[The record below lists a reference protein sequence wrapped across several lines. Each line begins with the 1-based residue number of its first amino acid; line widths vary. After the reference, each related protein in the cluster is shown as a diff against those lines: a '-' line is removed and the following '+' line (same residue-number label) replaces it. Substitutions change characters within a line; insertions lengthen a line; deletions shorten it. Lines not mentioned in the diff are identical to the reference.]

1 MNITPQRGRG
11 GSGTLKAVA
20 LAAGAAA
27 ALFCEY
33 LLASSRDKEQSAISG
48 ELLNGGAQADQGGFV
63 AWLFNYF
70 GGVSYFFPLL
80 IVFFAWQLSK
90 GRFSIRQT
98 DFFTVGIRLLGFNI
112 LLMGL
117 CALMS
122 SLFVAGAT
130 GAGGI
135 LGDFLNI
142 LFFSRIPRPLAPLAP
157 ILLTM
162 AGTMMFLA
170 HSPWWFCDRIGE
182 LIMRL
187 LRIDKGD
194 DAEGKA
200 EEKKENEDKDQKEPA
215 KSSLGGLRLERL
227 KKKSADAGLKKSPEP
242 PRSFDGKGAG
252 TVSFTG
258 GVSPDDAPIG
268 MPQAGAQKKPAPEP
282 VSHERVEP
290 SFGDD
295 PSRFSARD
303 EAPAAPS
310 ADPDGDPRVGATRIT
325 ISRPG
330 SGSSLGQDALKG
342 PASGNGRYGYG
353 RGEEQ
358 SQGYGAGEQ
367 KAQEAPAPES
377 LGPATII
384 SRMNDADIRQQTAL
398 QPEEPS
404 WQSFQ
409 EPQAGSP
416 ASYSQGAHS
425 AQSPDAPAGGD
436 DGGQRT
442 IITMGGGMQ
451 PQDEVSAQDGNEQSQ
466 DSDGPVYH
474 AGAPGVKSETVGNPD
489 GRGEVSTVITRGDS
503 VTRMQF
509 GQHVDDF
516 MGSDGRQGGSYT
528 ERDSV
533 ASVPSD
539 NTGTLMDERMD
550 GAGAGPITMEEGG
563 FTVTPYGDDGQP
575 DQNSVKNTGDPSRLK
590 AQEAPISE
598 KDRSFASSFTGA
610 TRGLHGSPEAA
621 PRIDDGPAPV
631 AEQQES
637 GSQASGSTAQTGGA
651 GRTGQD
657 SASSAA
663 SASSMNSGAGSASAA
678 PAQALEPS
686 AEERDAFASA
696 AENPEN
702 VSEGYGSYDPAE
714 DEDELSEELGN
725 QEGHDQDD
733 AQAAG
738 SAGAAVPM
746 PDASQE
752 PPHADIHKFATREY
766 QSSMIT
772 VPGNSAPEDSWR
784 PPFSLLEPA
793 DALSQ
798 GDASGAEARQTAD
811 AIDKCLREFGVDA
824 RVVDYEPGP
833 VITCFHLLPGVGTR
847 ISKIANLQPDMCR
860 VLGTPNLRVIDTIRG
875 TQHIGLE
882 VPNAHRKTISMR
894 EVVESDAFMHTKAA
908 LPLCLGEK
916 TVGEPVVAD
925 LATAPHLL
933 IAGTTGSG
941 KSIGINGMLLSLL
954 LSRSPSEMRLILVDP
969 KQVEFALYEGLPHL
983 ICPVISEPKETMAAL
998 EWCVA
1003 EMDRRYGILSAMRVR
1018 SLSEY
1023 NAYIRAQNA
1032 QGRLVYDPAW
1042 SADMGGSPSQM
1053 KPLPT
1058 IVMVIDEF
1066 ADLMQAFEGRRNGK
1080 GGPAPDMLVQRIAQ
1094 KARAAGIHLMLA
1106 TQSPRSDVITGTLKS
1121 NLPSRVAYT
1130 VGSALDS
1137 RVILDSAGAENLLG
1151 YGDLL
1156 ASIQHLNRSQIFRA
1170 HGPFARNEE
1179 VEAVVNAWKD
1189 HCGDPQYVEGVTDY
1203 HDEEEDDGMQDDG
1216 GQGQGRRDELYDR
1229 VLAHVR
1235 DYQNE
1240 NGGRIPS
1247 ITSMQVA
1254 FGIGYPRAKKI
1265 LAQMKQ
1271 SGDI

>member
-11 GSGTLKAVA
+11 GSGTLRAVA
-20 LAAGAAA
+20 LSAGAAA
-27 ALFCEY
+27 ALGCEY
-33 LLASSRDKEQSAISG
+33 LLASSHDRDQSAISG
-48 ELLNGGAQADQGGFV
+48 ELLNGGAAAEPGGIT

-70 GGVSYFFPLL
+70 GNVSYFFPLL
-80 IVFFAWQLSK
+80 LVFFAWQLSK
-90 GRFSIRQT
+90 GRLSLRQT
-98 DFFTVGIRLLGFNI
+98 DFFTVGIRLLGFNV

-142 LFFSRIPRPLAPLAP
+142 LFFSKIPRPVAPLAP

-162 AGTMMFLA
+162 AGVMMFFA

-182 LIMRL
+182 GVARI
-187 LRIDKGD
+187 LRIDKGEAAGD
-194 DAEGKA
+194 QDGGAKEKA
-200 EEKKENEDKDQKEPA
+200 EPKIEPA
-215 KSSLGGLRLERL
+215 AAPGGLRLERRKQ
-227 KKKSADAGLKKSPEP
+227 KKEAAKAAEP
-242 PRSFDGKGAG
+242 PRSFDGKDGG
-252 TVSFTG
+252 FVSYTS
-258 GVSPDDAPIG
+258 GVSPEDAPIG
-268 MPQAGAQKKPAPEP
+268 AAPAPAPKQKAAPEP
-282 VSHERVEP
+282 QHGRVEP
-290 SFGDD
+290 SFGPVPN
-295 PSRFSARD
+295 PSRFAKSD
-303 EAPAAPS
+303 EMLQKEPGEAPA
-310 ADPDGDPRVGATRIT
+310 DDPRIGATRIT
-325 ISRPG
+325 IER
-330 SGSSLGQDALKG
+330 
-342 PASGNGRYGYG
+342 
-353 RGEEQ
+353 RG
-358 SQGYGAGEQ
+358 GA
-367 KAQEAPAPES
+367 APAPFEGAAMQGRAS
-377 LGPATII
+377 EDNYAQAMAQPSGAGRAEPEAQGPATII
-384 SRMNDADIRQQTAL
+384 SRAPEAPCPDPYAGSGAAAAQAPADQFQGSQGLQEPAYANARQQY
-398 QPEEPS
+398 QDERD
-404 WQSFQ
+404 
-409 EPQAGSP
+409 
-416 ASYSQGAHS
+416 QGR
-425 AQSPDAPAGGD
+425 QDPDEGGA
-436 DGGQRT
+436 RT
-442 IITMGGGMQ
+442 IITMGGGQ
-451 PQDEVSAQDGNEQSQ
+451 GAQDAPAPQAPEGRQAG
-466 DSDGPVYH
+466 SDGPIYQ
-474 AGAPGVKSETVGNPD
+474 AGAPGVKSETVGNPE

-516 MGSDGRQGGSYT
+516 SGGDGRQGGSYT
-528 ERDSV
+528 ERDSM
-533 ASVPSD
+533 ASVPPD
-539 NTGTLMDERMD
+539 TGTLMDERMD

-563 FTVTPYGDDGQP
+563 FTVTPYGQDGKP
-575 DQNSVKNTGDPSRLK
+575 EEDASRNGADPMRLHEK
-590 AQEAPISE
+590 EAPISE
-598 KDRSFASSFTGA
+598 KDRDFASSFTGA
-610 TRGLHGSPEAA
+610 TRGLHGAPESVHEAA
-621 PRIDDGPAPV
+621 DPMQGASEGSD
-631 AEQQES
+631 QES
-637 GSQASGSTAQTGGA
+637 PAQ
-651 GRTGQD
+651 GQD
-657 SASSAA
+657 L
-663 SASSMNSGAGSASAA
+663 
-678 PAQALEPS
+678 AQAGCVSAGKPCVQAAGAVAGDNAMRGALQRGASLEPS
-686 AEERDAFASA
+686 DEERAAFASA
-696 AENPEN
+696 AEDPEN
-702 VSEGYGSYDPAE
+702 AAEGFGSYDPEE
-714 DEDELSEELGN
+714 DRAELSDSLGQGGDEAGASPDGSGDAGSPEEP
-725 QEGHDQDD
+725 Q
-733 AQAAG
+733 AG
-738 SAGAAVPM
+738 SAQ
-746 PDASQE
+746 QE

-772 VPGNSAPEDSWR
+772 VPGNSEPEDPWR
-784 PPFSLLEPA
+784 PPFSLLESA
-793 DALSQ
+793 DPSSQ
-798 GDASGAEARQTAD
+798 GDASGAEARQTAE

-894 EVVESDAFMHTKAA
+894 EVVESDAFVHTKAA
-908 LPLCLGEK
+908 LPLCLGEN

-1066 ADLMQAFEGRRNGK
+1066 ADLMQAFDGRRNGK

-1121 NLPSRVAYT
+1121 NLPSRIAYT

-1179 VEAVVNAWKD
+1179 VEAVVGAWKD
-1189 HCGDPQYVEGVTDY
+1189 HCGDPQYVQGVTDY
-1203 HDEEEDDGMQDDG
+1203 HDEEEDEGMQDDG
-1216 GQGQGRRDELYDR
+1216 SQGQGRRDELYDR

-1240 NGGRIPS
+1240 NGGRTPS
-1247 ITSMQVA
+1247 ITSLQVA

-1265 LAQMKQ
+1265 LAQMNKA
-1271 SGDI
+1271 GDI

>member
-11 GSGTLKAVA
+11 GSGTLRAVA
-20 LAAGAAA
+20 LSAGAAA
-27 ALFCEY
+27 ALGCEY
-33 LLASSRDKEQSAISG
+33 LLASSHDRDQSAISG
-48 ELLNGGAQADQGGFV
+48 ELLNGGAAAEPGGIT

-70 GGVSYFFPLL
+70 GNVSYFFPLL
-80 IVFFAWQLSK
+80 LVFFAWQLSK
-90 GRFSIRQT
+90 GRLSLRQT
-98 DFFTVGIRLLGFNI
+98 DFFTVGIRLLGFNV

-142 LFFSRIPRPLAPLAP
+142 LFFSKIPRPVAPLAP

-162 AGTMMFLA
+162 AGVMMFFA

-182 LIMRL
+182 GVARI
-187 LRIDKGD
+187 LRIDKGEAAGD
-194 DAEGKA
+194 QDGGAKEKA
-200 EEKKENEDKDQKEPA
+200 EPKVDPA
-215 KSSLGGLRLERL
+215 AAPGGLRLERRKQ
-227 KKKSADAGLKKSPEP
+227 KKEAAKAPEP
-242 PRSFDGKGAG
+242 PRSFDGKDGG
-252 TVSFTG
+252 FVSYTS
-258 GVSPDDAPIG
+258 GVSPEDAPIG
-268 MPQAGAQKKPAPEP
+268 AAPAPSPKQKIAPEP
-282 VSHERVEP
+282 QHGRVEP
-290 SFGDD
+290 SFGPVPN
-295 PSRFSARD
+295 PSRFAKSD
-303 EAPAAPS
+303 EMLQKEPGEAPA
-310 ADPDGDPRVGATRIT
+310 DDPRIGATRIT
-325 ISRPG
+325 IERCG
-330 SGSSLGQDALKG
+330 GAA
-342 PASGNGRYGYG
+342 PA
-353 RGEEQ
+353 
-358 SQGYGAGEQ
+358 
-367 KAQEAPAPES
+367 APAPYDGAAMHGRSAEDDYAQAMAQPS
-377 LGPATII
+377 GAGRAEPEAQGPATII
-384 SRMNDADIRQQTAL
+384 SRAPEAPCPDPYATPGAAAAQAPADQFQGSQGLQEPAYANARQQY
-398 QPEEPS
+398 QDERD
-404 WQSFQ
+404 
-409 EPQAGSP
+409 
-416 ASYSQGAHS
+416 QGR
-425 AQSPDAPAGGD
+425 QDPDVGGA
-436 DGGQRT
+436 RT
-442 IITMGGGMQ
+442 IITMGGCQGVQ
-451 PQDEVSAQDGNEQSQ
+451 DAPAPQAPEERHAG
-466 DSDGPVYH
+466 SDGPVYQ
-474 AGAPGVKSETVGNPD
+474 AGAPGVKSETVGNPE

-516 MGSDGRQGGSYT
+516 SGGDGRQGGSYT
-528 ERDSV
+528 ERDSM
-533 ASVPSD
+533 ASVPPD
-539 NTGTLMDERMD
+539 TGTLMDERMD

-563 FTVTPYGDDGQP
+563 FTVTPYGQDGKP
-575 DQNSVKNTGDPSRLK
+575 EEESSRNGMDPMRLHEK
-590 AQEAPISE
+590 EAPISE
-598 KDRSFASSFTGA
+598 KDRDFASSFTGA
-610 TRGLHGSPEAA
+610 TRGLHGAPESVHEAA
-621 PRIDDGPAPV
+621 APTQGASEGSDQENPA
-631 AEQQES
+631 QGQ
-637 GSQASGSTAQTGGA
+637 GHGLAQA
-651 GRTGQD
+651 GRR
-657 SASSAA
+657 SAGKPCAQAA
-663 SASSMNSGAGSASAA
+663 GTEAGYNAMRGALQHGA
-678 PAQALEPS
+678 ALEPS
-686 AEERDAFASA
+686 DEERAAFASA
-696 AENPEN
+696 ADDPEN
-702 VSEGYGSYDPAE
+702 AAEGFGSYDPEE
-714 DEDELSEELGN
+714 DREELSEGLG
-725 QEGHDQDD
+725 QGGDEASASSDD
-733 AQAAG
+733 SGDAGSPEEPQAG
-738 SAGAAVPM
+738 SAQ
-746 PDASQE
+746 QE

-772 VPGNSAPEDSWR
+772 VPGNSEPEDPWR
-784 PPFSLLEPA
+784 PPFSLLESSDPA
-793 DALSQ
+793 SQ
-798 GDASGAEARQTAD
+798 GDASGAEARQTAE

-894 EVVESDAFMHTKAA
+894 EVVESEAFVHTKAA
-908 LPLCLGEK
+908 LPLCLGEN

-1066 ADLMQAFEGRRNGK
+1066 ADLMQAFDGRRNGK

-1121 NLPSRVAYT
+1121 NLPSRIAYT

-1179 VEAVVNAWKD
+1179 VEAVVGAWKD
-1189 HCGDPQYVEGVTDY
+1189 HCGDPQYVQGVTDY
-1203 HDEEEDDGMQDDG
+1203 HDEEEDEGMQDDG
-1216 GQGQGRRDELYDR
+1216 SQGQGRRDELYDR

-1240 NGGRIPS
+1240 NGGRTPS
-1247 ITSMQVA
+1247 ITSLQVA

-1265 LAQMKQ
+1265 LAQMNKA
-1271 SGDI
+1271 GDI

>member
-11 GSGTLKAVA
+11 GSGTLRAVA
-20 LAAGAAA
+20 LSAGAAA
-27 ALFCEY
+27 ALGCEY
-33 LLASSRDKEQSAISG
+33 LLASSHDRDQSAISG
-48 ELLNGGAQADQGGFV
+48 ELLNGGAAAEPGGIT

-70 GGVSYFFPLL
+70 GNVSYFFPLL
-80 IVFFAWQLSK
+80 LVFFAWQLSK
-90 GRFSIRQT
+90 GRLSLRQT
-98 DFFTVGIRLLGFNI
+98 DFFTVGIRLLGFNV

-142 LFFSRIPRPLAPLAP
+142 LFFSKIPRPVAPLAP

-162 AGTMMFLA
+162 AGVMMFFA

-182 LIMRL
+182 GVARI
-187 LRIDKGD
+187 LRIDKGEAAGD
-194 DAEGKA
+194 QDGGAK
-200 EEKKENEDKDQKEPA
+200 EEPKVDPA
-215 KSSLGGLRLERL
+215 AAPGGLRLERRKQ
-227 KKKSADAGLKKSPEP
+227 KKEAAKAPEP
-242 PRSFDGKGAG
+242 PRSFDGKDGG
-252 TVSFTG
+252 FVSYTS
-258 GVSPDDAPIG
+258 GVSPEDAPIG
-268 MPQAGAQKKPAPEP
+268 AAPAPSPKQKIAPEP
-282 VSHERVEP
+282 QHGRVEP
-290 SFGDD
+290 SFGPVPN
-295 PSRFSARD
+295 PSRFAKSD
-303 EAPAAPS
+303 EMLQKEPGEAPA
-310 ADPDGDPRVGATRIT
+310 DDPRIGATRIT
-325 ISRPG
+325 IERCG
-330 SGSSLGQDALKG
+330 GAA
-342 PASGNGRYGYG
+342 PA
-353 RGEEQ
+353 
-358 SQGYGAGEQ
+358 
-367 KAQEAPAPES
+367 APAPYDGAAMHGRSAEDDYAQAMAQPS
-377 LGPATII
+377 GAGRAEPEAQGPATII
-384 SRMNDADIRQQTAL
+384 SRAPEAPCPDPYATPGAAAAQAPADQFQGSQGLQEPAYANARQQY
-398 QPEEPS
+398 QDERD
-404 WQSFQ
+404 
-409 EPQAGSP
+409 
-416 ASYSQGAHS
+416 QGR
-425 AQSPDAPAGGD
+425 QDPDEGGA
-436 DGGQRT
+436 RT
-442 IITMGGGMQ
+442 IITMGGCQGVQ
-451 PQDEVSAQDGNEQSQ
+451 DAPAPQAPEERHAG
-466 DSDGPVYH
+466 SDGPVYQ
-474 AGAPGVKSETVGNPD
+474 AGAPGVKSETVGNPE

-516 MGSDGRQGGSYT
+516 SGGDGRQGGSYT
-528 ERDSV
+528 ERDSM
-533 ASVPSD
+533 ASVPPD
-539 NTGTLMDERMD
+539 TGTLMDERMD

-563 FTVTPYGDDGQP
+563 FTVTPYGQDGKP
-575 DQNSVKNTGDPSRLK
+575 EEESSRNGMDPMRLHEK
-590 AQEAPISE
+590 EAPISE
-598 KDRSFASSFTGA
+598 KDRDFASSFTGA
-610 TRGLHGSPEAA
+610 TRGLHGAPESVHEAA
-621 PRIDDGPAPV
+621 APTQGASEGSDQENPA
-631 AEQQES
+631 QGQ
-637 GSQASGSTAQTGGA
+637 GHGLAQA
-651 GRTGQD
+651 GRR
-657 SASSAA
+657 SAGKPCAQAA
-663 SASSMNSGAGSASAA
+663 GTEAGYNAMRGALQHGA
-678 PAQALEPS
+678 ALEPS
-686 AEERDAFASA
+686 DEERAAFASA
-696 AENPEN
+696 ADDPEN
-702 VSEGYGSYDPAE
+702 AAEGFGSYDPEE
-714 DEDELSEELGN
+714 DREELSEGLG
-725 QEGHDQDD
+725 QGGDEASASSDD
-733 AQAAG
+733 SGDAGSPEEPQAG
-738 SAGAAVPM
+738 SAQ
-746 PDASQE
+746 QE

-772 VPGNSAPEDSWR
+772 VPGNSEPEDPWR
-784 PPFSLLEPA
+784 PPFSLLESSDPA
-793 DALSQ
+793 SQ
-798 GDASGAEARQTAD
+798 GDASGAEARQTAE

-894 EVVESDAFMHTKAA
+894 EVVESEAFVHTKAA
-908 LPLCLGEK
+908 LPLCLGEN

-1066 ADLMQAFEGRRNGK
+1066 ADLMQAFDGRRNGK

-1121 NLPSRVAYT
+1121 NLPSRIAYT

-1179 VEAVVNAWKD
+1179 VEAVVGAWKD
-1189 HCGDPQYVEGVTDY
+1189 HCGDPQYVQGVTDY
-1203 HDEEEDDGMQDDG
+1203 HDEEEDEGMQDDG
-1216 GQGQGRRDELYDR
+1216 SQGQGRRDELYDR

-1240 NGGRIPS
+1240 NGGRTPS
-1247 ITSMQVA
+1247 ITSLQVA

-1265 LAQMKQ
+1265 LAQMNKA
-1271 SGDI
+1271 GDI

>member
-1 MNITPQRGRG
+1 MNINPQRGRG
-11 GSGTLKAVA
+11 GSGTLRAVA
-20 LAAGAAA
+20 LSAGAAA
-27 ALFCEY
+27 ALGCEY
-33 LLASSRDKEQSAISG
+33 LLASSHDRDQSAISG
-48 ELLNGGAQADQGGFV
+48 ELLNGGAAAEPGGLT

-70 GGVSYFFPLL
+70 GNVSYFLPLL
-80 IVFFAWQLSK
+80 LVFFAWQISK
-90 GRFSIRQT
+90 GRLSLRQT
-98 DFFTVGIRLLGFNI
+98 DFFTVGIRLLGFNV

-142 LFFSRIPRPLAPLAP
+142 LFFSKIPRPVAPLAP

-162 AGTMMFLA
+162 AGVMMFFA

-182 LIMRL
+182 GVMRL
-187 LRIDKGD
+187 LRIDKGEAAAKD
-194 DAEGKA
+194 QEESAKA
-200 EEKKENEDKDQKEPA
+200 EPMADPA
-215 KSSLGGLRLERL
+215 MAASGALRLERRRQ
-227 KKKSADAGLKKSPEP
+227 KREAAKAPEP
-242 PRSFDGKGAG
+242 PRSFDGKDGG
-252 TVSFTG
+252 FVSYTS
-258 GVSPDDAPIG
+258 GVSPEDAPIG
-268 MPQAGAQKKPAPEP
+268 AVPAPAPKQKSAPEP
-282 VSHERVEP
+282 QHGRVEP
-290 SFGDD
+290 SFGPVPNRSGFGQPDGSALQKERMPGGAAADD
-295 PSRFSARD
+295 PRI
-303 EAPAAPS
+303 
-310 ADPDGDPRVGATRIT
+310 GATRIT
-325 ISRPG
+325 IERRGGAASAAPSPYEGAAMQGRAPGDNYAQGSMAQPSGASRAEP
-330 SGSSLGQDALKG
+330 
-342 PASGNGRYGYG
+342 
-353 RGEEQ
+353 E
-358 SQGYGAGEQ
+358 
-367 KAQEAPAPES
+367 AQ
-377 LGPATII
+377 GPATII
-384 SRMNDADIRQQTAL
+384 SRAPEAPYSDPYAASGAAASQAPADQFQGSQGLQEPAYANARQQYQDERA
-398 QPEEPS
+398 QDRQDPDE
-404 WQSFQ
+404 
-409 EPQAGSP
+409 G
-416 ASYSQGAHS
+416 GA
-425 AQSPDAPAGGD
+425 
-436 DGGQRT
+436 RT
-442 IITMGGGMQ
+442 IITMGGGQ
-451 PQDEVSAQDGNEQSQ
+451 DAPAPQAPEERRAE
-466 DSDGPVYH
+466 SDGPVYQ
-474 AGAPGVKSETVGNPD
+474 AGAPGVKSETVGNPE

-516 MGSDGRQGGSYT
+516 RGGDGRQGGSYT
-528 ERDSV
+528 ERDSM
-533 ASVPSD
+533 ASIPPD
-539 NTGTLMDERMD
+539 TGTLMDERMD

-563 FTVTPYGDDGQP
+563 FTVTPYGEDGQP
-575 DQNSVKNTGDPSRLK
+575 GDASSREGIGSMRLK
-590 AQEAPISE
+590 EKEAPISE
-598 KDRSFASSFTGA
+598 KDRDFASSFTGA
-610 TRGLHGSPEAA
+610 TRGLHGAPESIHEAA
-621 PRIDDGPAPV
+621 PMQGAP
-631 AEQQES
+631 EGSGQES
-637 GSQASGSTAQTGGA
+637 PAQGQGQGLAQA
-651 GRTGQD
+651 GRV
-657 SASSAA
+657 SAVKPCVQAA
-663 SASSMNSGAGSASAA
+663 GTEAGDNAMQHGA
-678 PAQALEPS
+678 ALEPS
-686 AEERDAFASA
+686 DEELAAFASA
-696 AENPEN
+696 AGDPEN
-702 VSEGYGSYDPAE
+702 AAEGFGSYDPE
-714 DEDELSEELGN
+714 DDREDLQESLG
-725 QEGHDQDD
+725 QGGDEASASSDD
-733 AQAAG
+733 SGNAG
-738 SAGAAVPM
+738 SPGEPQDGSAQ
-746 PDASQE
+746 QE
-752 PPHADIHKFATREY
+752 PPHADIHKFATSEY

-772 VPGNSAPEDSWR
+772 VPGNSEPEDPWR
-784 PPFSLLEPA
+784 PPFSLLESSDPA
-793 DALSQ
+793 SQ
-798 GDASGAEARQTAD
+798 GDASGAEARQTAE

-894 EVVESDAFMHTKAA
+894 EVVESEAFVHTKAA
-908 LPLCLGEK
+908 LPLCLGEN

-1066 ADLMQAFEGRRNGK
+1066 ADLMQAFDGRRNGK

-1121 NLPSRVAYT
+1121 NLPSRIAYT

-1179 VEAVVNAWKD
+1179 VEAVVGAWKD
-1189 HCGDPQYVEGVTDY
+1189 HCGDPQYVQGVTDY
-1203 HDEEEDDGMQDDG
+1203 HDEEEDEGMQDDG
-1216 GQGQGRRDELYDR
+1216 SQGQGRRDELYDR

-1240 NGGRIPS
+1240 NGGRTPS
-1247 ITSMQVA
+1247 ITSLQVA

-1265 LAQMKQ
+1265 LAQMNKA
-1271 SGDI
+1271 GDI

>member
-11 GSGTLKAVA
+11 GSGTLRAVA
-20 LAAGAAA
+20 LSAGAAA
-27 ALFCEY
+27 ALGCEY
-33 LLASSRDKEQSAISG
+33 LLASSRDRDQSAISG
-48 ELLNGGAQADQGGFV
+48 ELLNGGAAAEPGGFT

-70 GGVSYFFPLL
+70 GSVSYFFPLL
-80 IVFFAWQLSK
+80 LVFFAWQISR
-90 GRFSIRQT
+90 GRFSLRQT
-98 DFFTVGIRLLGFNI
+98 DFFTVGIRLLGFNV

-142 LFFSRIPRPLAPLAP
+142 LFFSKIPRPIAPLAP

-162 AGTMMFLA
+162 AGVMMFFA

-182 LIMRL
+182 GVARL

-194 DAEGKA
+194 AVKEQDEGAREQAEPKA
-200 EEKKENEDKDQKEPA
+200 GPA
-215 KSSLGGLRLERL
+215 AAGGLRLERR
-227 KKKSADAGLKKSPEP
+227 KQEKEAARAAEP
-242 PRSFDGKGAG
+242 PRSFDGKGG
-252 TVSFTG
+252 GFVSYTS
-258 GVSPDDAPIG
+258 GVSPEDAPIG
-268 MPQAGAQKKPAPEP
+268 AAPAPAP
-282 VSHERVEP
+282 QHGRVEP
-290 SFGDD
+290 SFGPVPNPPPLGPSGGSAAQNDGAPRAAPYDD
-295 PSRFSARD
+295 PRI
-303 EAPAAPS
+303 
-310 ADPDGDPRVGATRIT
+310 GATRIT
-325 ISRPG
+325 IDRRG
-330 SGSSLGQDALKG
+330 GAA
-342 PASGNGRYGYG
+342 PA
-353 RGEEQ
+353 
-358 SQGYGAGEQ
+358 
-367 KAQEAPAPES
+367 AQEGAAMQGGIQEPRYAQGAMARDMAARADGEVP
-377 LGPATII
+377 GPATII
-384 SRMNDADIRQQTAL
+384 SRA
-398 QPEEPS
+398 
-404 WQSFQ
+404 
-409 EPQAGSP
+409 PQAPCPDPYAQAAADQGPASPFQGSP
-416 ASYSQGAHS
+416 GPDEPLSAEASQRG
-425 AQSPDAPAGGD
+425 P
-436 DGGQRT
+436 GGQDPGEGGART
-442 IITMGGGMQ
+442 IITMGGGRDFEDA
-451 PQDEVSAQDGNEQSQ
+451 PAPLAPEEGGNR
-466 DSDGPVYH
+466 SDGPVYQ
-474 AGAPGVKSETVGNPD
+474 AGAPGVRSETVGNPE

-516 MGSDGRQGGSYT
+516 SGGDGRQGGSYT
-528 ERDSV
+528 ERDSM
-533 ASVPSD
+533 ASVPPD
-539 NTGTLMDERMD
+539 TGTLMDERLD

-563 FTVTPYGDDGQP
+563 FTVTPYGQDGKP
-575 DQNSVKNTGDPSRLK
+575 EEDAARGGSDPMRLHEK
-590 AQEAPISE
+590 EAPISE

-610 TRGLHGSPEAA
+610 TRGLHGAPEPVGEARGEAQGA
-621 PRIDDGPAPV
+621 PLEAG
-631 AEQQES
+631 
-637 GSQASGSTAQTGGA
+637 QA
-651 GRTGQD
+651 GQ
-657 SASSAA
+657 
-663 SASSMNSGAGSASAA
+663 A
-678 PAQALEPS
+678 PAQAAHEPEDQASAKAAGSLDGAMRGAALEPS
-686 AEERDAFASA
+686 DEERAAFASA
-696 AENPEN
+696 AEDPEN
-702 VSEGYGSYDPAE
+702 EAEGFDSYDPEE
-714 DEDELSEELGN
+714 DRAELSDAGGPG
-725 QEGHDQDD
+725 EGAGSGAPDD
-733 AQAAG
+733 AGADGESQDGG
-738 SAGAAVPM
+738 SQ
-746 PDASQE
+746 QE

-766 QSSMIT
+766 ESSMIT
-772 VPGNSAPEDSWR
+772 VPGNSQPEDPWR
-784 PPFSLLEPA
+784 PPFSLLESADPA
-793 DALSQ
+793 SQ
-798 GDASGAEARQTAD
+798 GDASGAEARQTAE

-894 EVVESDAFMHTKAA
+894 EVVESDAFVHSKAA
-908 LPLCLGEK
+908 LPLCLGEN

-1066 ADLMQAFEGRRNGK
+1066 ADLMQAFDGRRSGK

-1121 NLPSRVAYT
+1121 NLPSRIAYT

-1179 VEAVVNAWKD
+1179 VEAVVGAWKE
-1189 HCGDPQYVEGVTDY
+1189 HCGDPQYVQGVTDY
-1203 HDEEEDDGMQDDG
+1203 HDEEEDEGMQDDG
-1216 GQGQGRRDELYDR
+1216 AQGQGRRDELYDR

-1240 NGGRIPS
+1240 NGGRTPS
-1247 ITSMQVA
+1247 ITSLQVA

-1265 LAQMKQ
+1265 LAQMNKA
-1271 SGDI
+1271 GDI

>member
-1 MNITPQRGRG
+1 MNITAQRGRG
-11 GSGTLKAVA
+11 GSGTLRAVA
-20 LAAGAAA
+20 LSAGAAA
-27 ALFCEY
+27 ALGCEY
-33 LLASSRDKEQSAISG
+33 LLASSHDRDQSAISG
-48 ELLNGGAQADQGGFV
+48 ELLNGGAAAEPGGIT

-70 GGVSYFFPLL
+70 GNVSYFFPLL
-80 IVFFAWQLSK
+80 LVFFAWQLSK
-90 GRFSIRQT
+90 GRLSLRQT
-98 DFFTVGIRLLGFNI
+98 DFFTVGIRLLGFNV

-142 LFFSRIPRPLAPLAP
+142 LFFSKIPRPVAPLAP

-162 AGTMMFLA
+162 AGVMMFFA

-182 LIMRL
+182 GVARI
-187 LRIDKGD
+187 LRIDKGEAAGD
-194 DAEGKA
+194 QDGGAKEKA
-200 EEKKENEDKDQKEPA
+200 EPKVDPA
-215 KSSLGGLRLERL
+215 AAPGGLRLERRKQ
-227 KKKSADAGLKKSPEP
+227 KKEAAKAPEP
-242 PRSFDGKGAG
+242 PRSFDGKDGG
-252 TVSFTG
+252 FVSYTS
-258 GVSPDDAPIG
+258 GVSPEDAPIG
-268 MPQAGAQKKPAPEP
+268 AAPAPSPKQKIAPEP
-282 VSHERVEP
+282 QHGRVEP
-290 SFGDD
+290 SFGPVPN
-295 PSRFSARD
+295 PSRFAKSD
-303 EAPAAPS
+303 EMLQKEPGEAPA
-310 ADPDGDPRVGATRIT
+310 DDPRIGATRIT
-325 ISRPG
+325 IERCG
-330 SGSSLGQDALKG
+330 GAA
-342 PASGNGRYGYG
+342 PA
-353 RGEEQ
+353 
-358 SQGYGAGEQ
+358 
-367 KAQEAPAPES
+367 APAPYDGAAMHGRSAEDDYAQAMAQPS
-377 LGPATII
+377 GAGRAEPEAQGPATII
-384 SRMNDADIRQQTAL
+384 SRAPEAPCPDPYATPGAAAAQAPADQFQGSQGLQEPAYANARQQY
-398 QPEEPS
+398 QDERD
-404 WQSFQ
+404 
-409 EPQAGSP
+409 
-416 ASYSQGAHS
+416 QGR
-425 AQSPDAPAGGD
+425 QDPDVGGA
-436 DGGQRT
+436 RT
-442 IITMGGGMQ
+442 IITMGGCQGVQ
-451 PQDEVSAQDGNEQSQ
+451 DAPAPQAPEERHAG
-466 DSDGPVYH
+466 SDGPVYQ
-474 AGAPGVKSETVGNPD
+474 AGAPGVKSETVGNPE

-516 MGSDGRQGGSYT
+516 SGGDGRQGGSYT
-528 ERDSV
+528 ERDSM
-533 ASVPSD
+533 ASVPPD
-539 NTGTLMDERMD
+539 TGTLMDERMD

-563 FTVTPYGDDGQP
+563 FTVTPYGQDGKP
-575 DQNSVKNTGDPSRLK
+575 EEESSRNGMDPMRLHEK
-590 AQEAPISE
+590 EAPISE
-598 KDRSFASSFTGA
+598 KDRDFASSFTGA
-610 TRGLHGSPEAA
+610 TRGLHGAPESVHEAA
-621 PRIDDGPAPV
+621 APTQGASEGSDQENPA
-631 AEQQES
+631 QGQ
-637 GSQASGSTAQTGGA
+637 GHGLAQA
-651 GRTGQD
+651 GRR
-657 SASSAA
+657 SAGKPCAQAA
-663 SASSMNSGAGSASAA
+663 GTEAGYNAMRGALQHGA
-678 PAQALEPS
+678 ALEPS
-686 AEERDAFASA
+686 DEERAAFASA
-696 AENPEN
+696 ADDPEN
-702 VSEGYGSYDPAE
+702 AAEGFGSYDPEE
-714 DEDELSEELGN
+714 DREELSEGLG
-725 QEGHDQDD
+725 QGGDEASASSDD
-733 AQAAG
+733 SGDAGSPEEPQAG
-738 SAGAAVPM
+738 SAQ
-746 PDASQE
+746 QE

-772 VPGNSAPEDSWR
+772 VPGNSEPEDPWR
-784 PPFSLLEPA
+784 PPFSLLESSDPA
-793 DALSQ
+793 SQ
-798 GDASGAEARQTAD
+798 GDASGAEARQTAE

-894 EVVESDAFMHTKAA
+894 EVVESEAFVHTKAA
-908 LPLCLGEK
+908 LPLCLGEN

-1066 ADLMQAFEGRRNGK
+1066 ADLMQAFDGRRNGK

-1121 NLPSRVAYT
+1121 NLPSRIAYT

-1179 VEAVVNAWKD
+1179 VEAVVGAWKD
-1189 HCGDPQYVEGVTDY
+1189 HCGDPQYVQGVTDY
-1203 HDEEEDDGMQDDG
+1203 HDEEEDEGMQDDG
-1216 GQGQGRRDELYDR
+1216 SQGQGRRDELYDR

-1240 NGGRIPS
+1240 NGGRTPS
-1247 ITSMQVA
+1247 ITSLQVA

-1265 LAQMKQ
+1265 LAQMNKA
-1271 SGDI
+1271 GDI